1 MRVNTWNRRYG
12 DPRTGAIDAI
22 DWVENIPFSETRN
35 YVMRVLENLNV
46 YRARLNNNQASLLI
60 EQDLRQGSAFR

>member
-1 MRVNTWNRRYG
+1 
-12 DPRTGAIDAI
+12 
-22 DWVENIPFSETRN
+22 
-35 YVMRVLENLNV
+35 MRVLENLNV